1 MDFSRS
7 TTNPHSFAEPELA
20 RVKNTNLELIV
31 DFDNKVLKGKAI
43 LTIKRKS
50 SASEIILDNLE
61 LIISDVTNVLDGKP
75 LRHRIV
81 KCSAFGSLFCV
92 ELPAVDIYTFNPECK
107 IQIEY
112 KTTENSPALHWLTP
126 AQTADGKHHFLL
138 SHNKLIYAR
147 AWFPCQDT
155 PSVKSTYT
163 AKISVPK
170 NYRVLMSAILNNEYK
185 SGELNVYEFHQMNP
199 VPSHAVI
206 IAVGS
211 LEERKLN
218 AKSNIFAE
226 SEFIRESIDTFE
238 TNFSKIER
246 MLEIAESVC
255 GSYFWDR
262 YDICVLPRSI
272 AHFEIECPCVTFI
285 PPTLLYGD
293 FTCVGLFARNISQS
307 WAGNLVT
314 CCNYENLWLNKS
326 FNIFISRKIE
336 SKLLTEIL
344 FSENP
349 KADLTKI
356 NHDIKNFLQCEELDD
371 LQDMVLELEES
382 GSLKCLKPNLTNL
395 LPYEATEY
403 VPYEWGCV
411 LLTHL
416 EYMLELEKSSVFEPF
431 LKSYFLKFAF
441 KSINTQDWIKYLYL
455 YFSDKKEK
463 KILYDLTLDKW
474 LYDIV
479 SLLMV
484 PLFSSASG
492 KTEWEAK
499 CFDLAEG
506 WVKWNCKT
514 DRIPPML
521 IDERHPCDAEK
532 IIFLSSLH
540 FSYKSLT
547 IHKLRLISYRYA
559 FDCQNAKI
567 RCLWLLLCIKVRW
580 IGKVGSALYFASQNY
595 SPDYV
600 CRIFQ
605 YLYEWIEMRPVAIK
619 TYMKNKEKML
629 CETQKELAII
639 LHLN

>member
-7 TTNPHSFAEPELA
+7 TIDPHSFAESELA

-43 LTIKRKS
+43 LTIKRKP
-50 SASEIILDNLE
+50 SASEIILDILK
-61 LIISDVTNVLDGKP
+61 LVISSVTNVLDGKP

-81 KCSAFGSLFCV
+81 KCSVLGSLFCV
-92 ELPAVDIYTFNPECK
+92 ELPPAVDIYTFNPECK

-112 KTTENSPALHWLTP
+112 KTTENSPALHWLIP

-170 NYRVLMSAILNNEYK
+170 NYRVVMSAILNNEYE

-206 IAVGS
+206 IAVGL
-211 LEERKLN
+211 LEETKLN

-226 SEFIRESIDTFE
+226 SKFIRESIDTFE

-246 MLEIAESVC
+246 MLEIAESMC
-255 GSYFWDR
+255 GFYFWER

-272 AHFEIECPCVTFI
+272 AHFEIECPCVIFI

-307 WAGNLVT
+307 WTGNLVT

-336 SKLLTEIL
+336 SELLTEIL
-344 FSENP
+344 FSERH
-349 KADLTKI
+349 KAHILPEIK
-356 NHDIKNFLQCEELDD
+356 HDIKNFLQCEGLED
-371 LQDMVLELEES
+371 LRKMEFD
-382 GSLKCLKPNLTNL
+382 SLKCLKPNLTNL

-416 EYMLELEKSSVFEPF
+416 EYMLELKKSSVFELF

-455 YFSDKKEK
+455 YFSGKKEK
-463 KILYDLTLDKW
+463 KILYDLTLGKW

-479 SLLMV
+479 SPLMV
-484 PLFSSASG
+484 PLFPSASG
-492 KTEWEAK
+492 MTKWETK
-499 CFDLAEG
+499 CSDLADR

-540 FSYKSLT
+540 TSYESLT
-547 IHKLRLISYRYA
+547 IHKLRLISCRYA

-567 RCLWLLLCIKVRW
+567 RCFWLLLCIKVRW
-580 IGKVGSALYFASQNY
+580 VGKVESALYFASQNC
-595 SPDYV
+595 SPDYA
-600 CRIFQ
+600 CDIFQ
-605 YLYEWIEMRPVAIK
+605 YLYEWTEMRPIAIK
-619 TYMKNKEKML
+619 TYIYNKGKML
-629 CETQKELAII
+629 YETQKKLATI

>member
-7 TTNPHSFAEPELA
+7 TIDPHSFAEPELA

-43 LTIKRKS
+43 LTIKRKP
-50 SASEIILDNLE
+50 SASEIILDNLK
-61 LIISDVTNVLDGKP
+61 LVISSVTNVLDGKP
-75 LRHRIV
+75 LRHHIV
-81 KCSAFGSLFCV
+81 KCSALGSLFCV
-92 ELPAVDIYTFNPECK
+92 ELPPAVDIYTFNPECK

-155 PSVKSTYT
+155 SSVKSTYT

-170 NYRVLMSAILNNEYK
+170 NYRVLMSAILNNKYE

-206 IAVGS
+206 IAVGL

-226 SEFIRESIDTFE
+226 SKFIRESIDTFE
-238 TNFSKIER
+238 TNFSKIEK
-246 MLEIAESVC
+246 MLEIAESMC
-255 GSYFWDR
+255 GSYLWDR

-307 WAGNLVT
+307 WTGNLVT

-344 FSENP
+344 FSERH
-349 KADLTKI
+349 KAHLLPEI
-356 NHDIKNFLQCEELDD
+356 EHDIKNFLQCEGLEN
-371 LQDMVLELEES
+371 LQKMEF

-395 LPYEATEY
+395 LLYEATEY

-416 EYMLELEKSSVFEPF
+416 EYMLELEKSLVFEPF

-463 KILYDLTLDKW
+463 KILYDFTLGKW

-479 SLLMV
+479 SPLMV
-484 PLFSSASG
+484 PLFPSASG
-492 KTEWEAK
+492 MTKWEVK
-499 CFDLAEG
+499 CLDLADR

-540 FSYKSLT
+540 SSYESLT
-547 IHKLRLISYRYA
+547 IHKLRLISCRYA

-567 RCLWLLLCIKVRW
+567 RLT
-580 IGKVGSALYFASQNY
+580 NY
-595 SPDYV
+595 
-600 CRIFQ
+600 
-605 YLYEWIEMRPVAIK
+605 YL
-619 TYMKNKEKML
+619 T
-629 CETQKELAII
+629 
-639 LHLN
+639 